1 MRKRRELEPAERL
14 VARKADGRPKRE
26 MSPFGHIVSEYVVS
40 IRCEGHGVEYRPKVT
55 ENGLTERGNP
65 PSALWRWNIVRK
77 AGAGD
82 QAASLGGVGCPK
94 KPMPHCNGEDM
105 QT

>member
-1 MRKRRELEPAERL
+1 MAGPKGELF
-14 VARKADGRPKRE
+14 
-26 MSPFGHIVSEYVVS
+26 PFGRVVEPSVVS
-40 IRCEGHGVEYRPKVT
+40 TQYEGHGAKYRPKVT
-55 ENGLTERGNP
+55 ENGHMERGNP
-65 PSALWRWNIVRK
+65 PSALSGK

-94 KPMPHCNGEDM
+94 KPRPHCNGEDM

>member
-1 MRKRRELEPAERL
+1 MVTTR
-14 VARKADGRPKRE
+14 
-26 MSPFGHIVSEYVVS
+26 Y
-40 IRCEGHGVEYRPKVT
+40 EGHGVEYRPKVT
-55 ENGLTERGNP
+55 KNGHTERGNP
-65 PSALWRWNIVRK
+65 PSALSDE

-105 QT
+105 LT